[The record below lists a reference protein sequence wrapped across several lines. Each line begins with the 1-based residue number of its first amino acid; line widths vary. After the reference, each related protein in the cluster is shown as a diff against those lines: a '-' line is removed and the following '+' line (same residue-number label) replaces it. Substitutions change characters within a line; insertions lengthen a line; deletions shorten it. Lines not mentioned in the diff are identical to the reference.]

1 MKVTTWVI
9 AVLVIAAGALTI
21 AVRPAQGCPESA
33 AAAQRAA
40 PKPASSG
47 PASSGPASSGNHR
60 SFIIAARMGWL

>member
-1 MKVTTWVI
+1 MKVTTLVI

-33 AAAQRAA
+33 AAAQRVA

-47 PASSGPASSGNHR
+47 PASPANSGNHR